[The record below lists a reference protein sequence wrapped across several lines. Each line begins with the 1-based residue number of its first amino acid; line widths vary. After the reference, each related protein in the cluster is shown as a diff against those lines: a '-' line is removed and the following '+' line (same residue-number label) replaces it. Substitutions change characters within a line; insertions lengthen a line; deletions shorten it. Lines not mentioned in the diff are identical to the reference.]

1 MTKDKAE
8 EKARQFLQ
16 EAYQVNGNDEVDVF
30 YERWASDYDYQM
42 EAGLGYQSPQKVARL
57 LGDHSQS
64 AARVLDIGCGTG
76 LAAKSLFD
84 SGYVNI
90 DGIDLSVAM
99 LNVARERNIYTN
111 LMQLDLLQPLPLE
124 DNSYSALM
132 CAGTFTHGH
141 VDATPMAELSRIL
154 APNGVF
160 AFTVHR
166 DLWVE
171 KGFEESLAEL
181 QSAGLL
187 TEVQR
192 ELDSYFFDGSDE
204 GWFCLY
210 RKLSKTPVNTA

>member
-1 MTKDKAE
+1 MSEDPAE
-8 EKARQFLQ
+8 KKARQFLQ

-30 YERWASDYDYQM
+30 YDRWASDYDDQM
-42 EAGLGYQSPQKVARL
+42 QAGLGYQSPQKVARL
-57 LGDHSQS
+57 LGEYSQPTT
-64 AARVLDIGCGTG
+64 RVLDIGCGTG

-84 SGYVNI
+84 LGYVNI
-90 DGIDLSVAM
+90 DGIDLSKAM
-99 LNVARERNIYTN
+99 IDVARERNIYTH
-111 LMQLDLLQPLPLE
+111 LMQMDLLQPLPLE
-124 DNSYSALM
+124 DNSYPALM

-141 VDATPMAELSRIL
+141 VDATPMHELSRIL
-154 APNGVF
+154 APDGVF

-192 ELDSYFFDGSDE
+192 KLDSYFIDGSDA

-210 RKLSKTPVNTA
+210 RKSSNAPANSA